1 MYINDSASNLTNSS
15 TSFGQALQQKLAMNS
30 KPLTINDIKASTN
43 PVSASI
49 VKQATGIVDNQKMAL
64 QPAKESGVIIKS
76 SDEKTSVFDNKYL
89 LYGGIGIL
97 ALGII
102 YFMTQD

>member
-1 MYINDSASNLTNSS
+1 
-15 TSFGQALQQKLAMNS
+15 
-30 KPLTINDIKASTN
+30 
-43 PVSASI
+43 
-49 VKQATGIVDNQKMAL
+49 MAL